1 MKRIQLFELE
11 DYAWFPDFI
20 RVCMTRYIAT
30 LHGLMNTPDTLA
42 AILDK
47 SLQKNTKKK
56 ILDLCSGSGG
66 PMPATLEILQT
77 KYGYADLELTLSDLY
92 PNVIKA
98 EQLNQ
103 KKDNQITYL
112 TTPVDVT
119 QVDTSQTALRT
130 MICSLHHMPPATVV
144 NILKDTQTKQQPFC
158 AYEISD
164 NSAPF
169 ILWWTAI
176 PFTFLMVFF
185 ITPFVRPMSWQQLI
199 FTYLIPIIPL
209 CIAWDG
215 AVSNARTYTLTDL
228 DEILAQLPPTD
239 NYVWK
244 KDTVAGKGGRKIYLM
259 GNVLE

>member
-11 DYAWFPDFI
+11 DYPWFPNFI

-30 LHGLMNTPDTLA
+30 LHGLMDTPTTLA
-42 AILDK
+42 KILDS
-47 SLQKNTKKK
+47 SLQKNKQQK

-66 PMPATLEILQT
+66 PMPETLAILQK
-77 KYGYADLELTLSDLY
+77 KYGYTDLELTLSDLY
-92 PNVIKA
+92 PNPAAAKKI
-98 EQLNQ
+98 NQ
-103 KKDNQITYL
+103 QKDNSISYL

-119 QVDTSQTALRT
+119 QVDTSQEALRT

-144 NILKDTQTKQQPFC
+144 DILKDAQTKQQPFC

-185 ITPFVRPMSWQQLI
+185 ITPFVRPLSWQQLV

-239 NYVWK
+239 EYVWEK
-244 KDTVAGKGGRKIYLM
+244 ATVAGKGGRKIYLI
-259 GNVLE
+259 GNVI